1 MVFGS
6 SLAGAGGGASISYE
20 YGYAVSTVFEG
31 DKVEASSPLIPFA
44 ALPLP
49 GGEEV
54 LLLDSSNSGFY
65 TLSLPISQGRAKC
78 FFFFFGK
85 VLIFVFFLLF
95 FVKWFDVCNYR
106 WFNQK
111 HCLFTRSASC
121 KNKFLILARRQAVG
135 ILCIRICTYSSC

>member
-49 GGEEV
+49 GREEV

-111 HCLFTRSASC
+111 HCHFHTLR
-121 KNKFLILARRQAVG
+121 LM
-135 ILCIRICTYSSC
+135 